1 MHDIILLKFFIML
14 ELKKKTPILMLWY
27 KKKTRYMNISQS
39 PKKHFQ
45 SPIQSTK
52 TMYGCIKFCLSLE
65 SLKQKQKH

>member
-1 MHDIILLKFFIML
+1 
-14 ELKKKTPILMLWY
+14 MLWY

-52 TMYGCIKFCLSLE
+52 TTYGCIKFCLSLE